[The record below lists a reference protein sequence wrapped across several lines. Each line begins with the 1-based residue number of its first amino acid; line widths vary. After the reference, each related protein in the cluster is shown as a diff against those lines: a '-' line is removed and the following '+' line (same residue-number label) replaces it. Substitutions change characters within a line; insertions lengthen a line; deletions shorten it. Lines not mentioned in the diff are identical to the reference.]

1 MKSFGILEFDKEK
14 SGYKFGKHE
23 LLLLVI
29 GLVVFFAAILLP
41 IPGLELAGRKALAI
55 ILLCLFCYA
64 NPGIPNLFASF
75 LMFVLAIA
83 MGLIGYGQ
91 YAMAVGT
98 SPLIM
103 LTCLFIVSAGIT
115 NTNLAQRLAY
125 TLLLKLGHKPK
136 GIVAAMVLAGVIV
149 SALIANMPACLILA
163 AIGASVLKELGEK
176 PGESRLGKAVLIGI
190 STATIVGGVAFIS
203 SSGTNPSN
211 VALIEAAT
219 DSVYTISYNQWAAI
233 GLPFAIIMT
242 PVLIFVLN
250 RVFGINEKNVPLA
263 VDKDS
268 VQKKLHDLGPVTK
281 SEIRYLIT
289 LAIMMV
295 LFLTTSVT
303 HLNVPVVTV
312 IGMLLVI
319 CPGWGTVNIDQAV
332 KTVPWSVVFF
342 AAVTVG
348 FANVVSS
355 SGLGEWI
362 SNVFLGWTEGLPPL
376 VVILVISVACVIING
391 ITMCS
396 PGTLI
401 IPSVAMMAVN
411 AGFLPMF
418 YAFPVCIMT
427 CASFVTPLLPD
438 SQLTYGHGYW
448 KYSDMLKFGWVFAI
462 FWIVIFCLL
471 LYFVGPIVGLA

>member
-1 MKSFGILEFDKEK
+1 MKSFGILEFDEKK
-14 SGYKFGKHE
+14 SGHAFGKNE
-23 LLLLVI
+23 L
-29 GLVVFFAAILLP
+29 ILLIIGIIVFVGVILIP
-41 IPGLELAGRKALAI
+41 IPGLALEGRKALAI

-64 NPGIPNLFASF
+64 NKGIPNLFASF
-75 LMFVLAIA
+75 LMFFLAIA

-98 SPLIM
+98 SPLLM
-103 LTCLFIVSAGIT
+103 LTCLFIVSAGVT

-125 TLLLKLGHKPK
+125 ALLLKLGHQPK

-163 AIGASVLKELGEK
+163 AIGASVLKELGEV
-176 PGESRLGKAVLIGI
+176 PGTSRLGKAVLLGI

-211 VALIEAAT
+211 IALIEAAT
-219 DSVYTISYNQWAAI
+219 EQAYTISYNQWAAI

-250 RVFGINEKNVPLA
+250 RVFKISKDTVPLA
-263 VDKDS
+263 LDKAV
-268 VQKKLHDLGPVTK
+268 VQKKLDELGKVTK
-281 SEIRYLIT
+281 SELRYLIT

-303 HLNVPVVTV
+303 GLNIPTVTV

-319 CPGWGTVNIDQAV
+319 CPGWGTVNINEAV
-332 KTVPWSVVFF
+332 KSVPWSVVFF

-348 FANVVSS
+348 FAGVVTS
-355 SGLGEWI
+355 SGLGAWI
-362 SNVFLGWTEGLPPL
+362 SNVFLGWTEGLPSL
-376 VVILVISVACVIING
+376 VVILVISVACVVING
-391 ITMCS
+391 LTMCS

-401 IPSVAMMAVN
+401 IPSVAAMAVS
-411 AGFLPMF
+411 AGYLPMF

-438 SQLTYGHGYW
+438 SQLTYGYGYW
-448 KYSDMLKFGWVFAI
+448 KYSDMIKFGWIFAA

-471 LYFVGPIVGLA
+471 LY

>member
-1 MKSFGILEFDKEK
+1 MKSFGILEFDEKK
-14 SGYKFGKHE
+14 SGHAFGKNE
-23 LLLLVI
+23 L
-29 GLVVFFAAILLP
+29 ILLIIGIIVFVGVILIP
-41 IPGLELAGRKALAI
+41 IPGLALEGRKALAI

-64 NPGIPNLFASF
+64 NKGIPNLFASF
-75 LMFVLAIA
+75 LMFFLAIA

-98 SPLIM
+98 SPLLM
-103 LTCLFIVSAGIT
+103 LTCLFIVSAGVT

-125 TLLLKLGHKPK
+125 ALLLKLGHQPK

-163 AIGASVLKELGEK
+163 AIGASVLKELGEV
-176 PGESRLGKAVLIGI
+176 PGTSRLGKAVLLGI

-211 VALIEAAT
+211 IALIEAAT
-219 DSVYTISYNQWAAI
+219 EQAYTISYNQWAAI

-250 RVFGINEKNVPLA
+250 RVFKISKDTVPLA
-263 VDKDS
+263 LDKAV
-268 VQKKLHDLGPVTK
+268 VQKKLDELGKVTK
-281 SEIRYLIT
+281 SELRYLIT

-303 HLNVPVVTV
+303 GLNIPTVTV

-319 CPGWGTVNIDQAV
+319 CPGWGTVNINEAV
-332 KTVPWSVVFF
+332 KSVPWSVVFF

-348 FANVVSS
+348 FAGVVTS
-355 SGLGEWI
+355 SGLGAWI
-362 SNVFLGWTEGLPPL
+362 SNVFLGWTEGLPSL
-376 VVILVISVACVIING
+376 VVILVISVACVVING
-391 ITMCS
+391 LTMCS

-401 IPSVAMMAVN
+401 IPSVAAMAVS
-411 AGFLPMF
+411 AGYLPMF

-438 SQLTYGHGYW
+438 SQLTYGYGYW
-448 KYSDMLKFGWVFAI
+448 KYSDMIKFGWIFAA

-471 LYFVGPIVGLA
+471 LYFVGPLVGLV